1 MAEYIEKEAV
11 LRYLRKNSEKELNST
26 SPYGMI
32 ISHIIDVIAR
42 DIEDMPYFV
51 KGELETTLEV
61 SENE

>member
-1 MAEYIEKEAV
+1 MGEYIDREAV
-11 LRYLRKNSEKELNST
+11 LQYLRKNSEKELNST

-51 KGELETTLEV
+51 KGEREATKG
-61 SENE
+61 